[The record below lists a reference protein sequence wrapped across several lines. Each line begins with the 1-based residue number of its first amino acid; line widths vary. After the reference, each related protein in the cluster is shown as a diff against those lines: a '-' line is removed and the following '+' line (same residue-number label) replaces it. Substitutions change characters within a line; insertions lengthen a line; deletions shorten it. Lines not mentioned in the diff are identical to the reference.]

1 MNVLVLP
8 IWPLNHDKLKR
19 SAQFPPI
26 ENLHSTQ
33 TEHNISD
40 FLLRWICSSK
50 LGKWICHNGFGS
62 SYHHG
67 NKVSFSHGGSFASW
81 PGQEWWL
88 LAALQYMWEK
98 IKDLTCVQYMC
109 NMHLGLVDDLISLG
123 YFHIILQSSHHSC
136 PCQLTKSCYKWTVGN
151 NAVFDIYWN

>member
-40 FLLRWICSSK
+40 FLLRWICSTK

-67 NKVSFSHGGSFASW
+67 NKVSFSHGGVIC
-81 PGQEWWL
+81 Q
-88 LAALQYMWEK
+88 
-98 IKDLTCVQYMC
+98 LTRTGMMATCCSAVHVGKNKRS

-123 YFHIILQSSHHSC
+123 SFHIILQSSHHSC

-151 NAVFDIYWN
+151 NAVFNIYWN